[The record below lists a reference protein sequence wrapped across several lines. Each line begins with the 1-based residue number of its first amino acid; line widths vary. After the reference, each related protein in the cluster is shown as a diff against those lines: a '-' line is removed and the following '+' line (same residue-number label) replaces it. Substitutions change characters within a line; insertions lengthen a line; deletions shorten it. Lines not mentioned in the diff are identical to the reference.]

1 MFESLGERLTGV
13 FDRLTGRGVLSEK
26 DVEEAL
32 REVRV
37 ALLEADV
44 ALPVVR
50 DFVDHAKKRATGE
63 EVLRAIKPADQVV
76 KIVHD
81 GLVEMLGGEEPEDLN
96 LAVTPP
102 AVILMAGLQGSG
114 KTTTAAKLALRI
126 AKQMRKKVMMASLDT
141 RRPAAMEQL
150 AVLGKQAEVDTLPIM
165 AGQSAADIARRALSA
180 ARLGGYDVLILDTA
194 GRTTLDEAMMAE
206 AAEIAR
212 ISSPAETLLVAD
224 ALTGQDAVRTAK
236 AFHER
241 LPLTGLILTRT
252 DGDSRGGAA
261 LSMRAVTGLPIKFLG
276 SGERIDALDAFDA
289 RRVAGRIL
297 GQGDVVALVERAA
310 ADFDQA
316 KAEKM
321 ANKLAKG
328 KFDLEDMAE
337 QLRQMRR
344 MGGMEGL
351 MGMLPG
357 VQKIK
362 KQIAEANVSDTM
374 IKRQEAIISSMTP
387 LERRKPDIL
396 AASRKR
402 RIAAGAGVEVSEINR
417 LLKSHRQMSD
427 AVKMMS
433 RDGGK
438 GFARMAG
445 ALGLGGGMGGAH
457 GGGPSGIPG
466 VSPRRPRTRQGHAR
480 QGRRPSRPRRRL
492 APRRPART
500 SRPALRQAQTL
511 IQDTRPQKDFRCSR
525 SVSPAGAPR
534 SGPTTRS
541 WSPTAIRPATAA
553 SSSGSAPTTPC
564 SRRTTPTGSR

>member
-1 MFESLGERLTGV
+1 MFESLGDRLTGV
-13 FDRLTGRGVLSEK
+13 FDRLTGRGVLSDK
-26 DVEEAL
+26 DVDEAL

-50 DFVDHAKKRATGE
+50 DFIAKAKERAAGE
-63 EVLRAIKPADQVV
+63 NVIRAIKPADQVV
-76 KIVHD
+76 KIVFD
-81 GLVEMLGGEEPEDLN
+81 GLVEMLGGDEPEELQVQ
-96 LAVTPP
+96 VTPP

-114 KTTTAAKLALRI
+114 KTTTAAKLALRLS
-126 AKQMRKKVMMASLDT
+126 KQQRKKVMLASLDT

-150 AVLGKQAEVDTLPIM
+150 AVLAKLAEVDCLPIM
-165 AGQSAADIARRALSA
+165 PGQSAPDIARRALSA
-180 ARLGGYDVLILDTA
+180 ARLGGFDVLILDTA
-194 GRTTLDEAMMAE
+194 GRTTLDEAMMSE

-212 ISSPAETLLVAD
+212 ISTPAETLLVAD

-276 SGERIDALDAFDA
+276 AGERIDALDSFDA

-297 GQGDVVALVERAA
+297 GQGDVVSLVERAIQ
-310 ADFDQA
+310 DVDQA
-316 KAEKM
+316 KAEAM
-321 ANKLAKG
+321 AKKLSKG

-337 QLRQMRR
+337 QFRQMRR

-362 KQIAEANVSDTM
+362 KQMAEADVSDRM
-374 IKRQEAIISSMTP
+374 LKRQEAIISSMTP
-387 LERRKPDIL
+387 TERRKPDIL

-402 RIAAGAGVEVSEINR
+402 RIAKGAGVEVQEINR
-417 LLKSHRQMSD
+417 LLKQHRQMSD
-427 AVKMMS
+427 AFKMMS

-438 GFARMAG
+438 GFAKMAG
-445 ALGLGGGMGGAH
+445 MLGLGGAGGGGMPAGMPPGLGGPGGPSPADLEKLKALGAGKLPGLGGMGGGL
-457 GGGPSGIPG
+457 GGLPG
-466 VSPRRPRTRQGHAR
+466 LPFNKPKS
-480 QGRRPSRPRRRL
+480 
-492 APRRPART
+492 
-500 SRPALRQAQTL
+500 
-511 IQDTRPQKDFRCSR
+511 
-525 SVSPAGAPR
+525 
-534 SGPTTRS
+534 
-541 WSPTAIRPATAA
+541 
-553 SSSGSAPTTPC
+553 
-564 SRRTTPTGSR
+564 